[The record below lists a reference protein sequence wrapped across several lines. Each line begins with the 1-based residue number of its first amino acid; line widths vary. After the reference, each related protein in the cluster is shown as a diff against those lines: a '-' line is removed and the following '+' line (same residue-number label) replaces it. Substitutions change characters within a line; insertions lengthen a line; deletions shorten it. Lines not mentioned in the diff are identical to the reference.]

1 MNACLNGLGTFR
13 VVNQVARNAI
23 NHIAEHLAGRSG
35 NISSRIGRPGKK
47 YMYIHIEIG
56 AISWVLEVHECMFK
70 WSRDLPKG
78 L

>member
-1 MNACLNGLGTFR
+1 MNACLNGLVTFP
-13 VVNQVARNAI
+13 VVKQIVRNALNSI
-23 NHIAEHLAGRSG
+23 PVHLVGRSG
-35 NISSRIGRPGKK
+35 NISNRIGRPGKK
-47 YMYIHIEIG
+47 YMYMYIEFG